1 MADHNPD
8 HDRNHDHDH
17 DIALMAHLMRRA
29 GFGAQYGEL
38 EARAAKGYAA
48 TVDELL
54 NPETHD
60 HGMDLDLAERCFI
73 EWSHFTRGV
82 PEYFAFRMINS
93 RRQLEEKMVLF
104 WHGILCT
111 ADSKVQSYPTSYQ
124 EIEMFRRYGMGSFR
138 DLLVE
143 ISRDPAMIFFLDN
156 CLSHKGAINENYG
169 RELLEL
175 FSMGV
180 GMDGQFNYTEE
191 DVKECA
197 RAFTGWTIANNV
209 PGQPYGRYVAKFVY
223 NPDDHD
229 NGQKTFLGETGNFN
243 GEDIVDIIVKQPA
256 TARFISR
263 HLYSYFVAD
272 EAQVPAWMDT
282 PPQDL
287 ETIRMLEEEYY
298 RSGYNIRA
306 MLRALFHSDAFKNA
320 RFARVKSPVETVMG
334 TLRLVG
340 DWTEPKPGFEF
351 IFDEMKH
358 MGQEL
363 FNPPS
368 VEGWHTGREWI
379 DGGTLVHR
387 INFTA
392 DFVGDVTQPGVRAII
407 ERLADQGPVIAPETL
422 VDATCQLLGHYE
434 LAEETRQMLAASVA
448 KEGTLRTDTAEFA
461 GRVSELLQMIVATK
475 EYIYA

>member
-1 MADHNPD
+1 MADY
-8 HDRNHDHDH
+8 DH

-29 GFGAQYGEL
+29 GFGAQYAEL
-38 EARAAKGYAA
+38 EARAAKGYTA
-48 TVDELL
+48 TVEELL
-54 NPETHD
+54 HPEDNP
-60 HGMDLDLAERCFI
+60 HGMDLDIAERCFI
-73 EWSHFTRGV
+73 EWSHHTRGL
-82 PEYFAFRMINS
+82 PEYVAFRMINS
-93 RRQLEEKMVLF
+93 KRQLEEKMCLF

-111 ADSKVQSYPTSYQ
+111 ADSKTQSYPTSFD
-124 EIEMFRRYGMGSFR
+124 EIEMFRKHGMGSFR
-138 DLLVE
+138 DLLLE
-143 ISRDPAMIFFLDN
+143 ISKDPAMIFFLDN

-180 GMDGQFNYTEE
+180 GMDGEFNYTED

-197 RAFTGWTIANNV
+197 RAFTGWTIANNI
-209 PGQPYGRYVAKFVY
+209 PGQPYGRYAGKFVF

-229 NGQKTFLGETGNFN
+229 EGNKTFLGETGNFN
-243 GEDIVDIIVKQPA
+243 GEDVIDIIVKQPA
-256 TARFISR
+256 TARFLSR
-263 HLYSYFVAD
+263 HLYSYFVSD
-272 EAQVPAWMDT
+272 EAQVPAWMDI
-282 PPQDL
+282 PPRDM
-287 ETIRMLEEEYY
+287 ETIKMLEDEYY
-298 RSGYNIRA
+298 RSGYNIRS
-306 MLRALFHSDAFKNA
+306 MLQVLFHSDAFKNA
-320 RFARVKSPVETVMG
+320 RFQRVKSPIETVIG

-358 MGQEL
+358 MGQEI

-392 DFVGDVTQPGVRAII
+392 DYVGDVKQPGVKGII
-407 ERLADQGPVIAPETL
+407 DQLADMGPVISPEEM
-422 VDATCQLLGHYE
+422 VDTTCRLLGHYE
-434 LAEETRQMLAASVA
+434 LADETRQMLAAGMA
-448 KEGTLRTDTAEFA
+448 KHGTLNTDTADFA
-461 GRVSELLQMIVATK
+461 NHVSELLQMIVATK